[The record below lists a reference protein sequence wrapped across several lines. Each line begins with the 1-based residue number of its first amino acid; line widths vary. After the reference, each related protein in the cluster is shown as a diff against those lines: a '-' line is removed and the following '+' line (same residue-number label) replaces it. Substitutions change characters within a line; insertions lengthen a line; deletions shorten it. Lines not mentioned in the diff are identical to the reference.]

1 MFNETMGVNSRN
13 RRQKTAV
20 WQNSEFVNIQWCG
33 KCAYLVLV
41 YGRLNNNAAT
51 NEEIK
56 VTLSRATWY

>member
-1 MFNETMGVNSRN
+1 MFNKMMEVNSQN
-13 RRQKTAV
+13 RRQNTAV

-41 YGRLNNNAAT
+41 SGRVNNNVAT

-56 VTLSRATWY
+56 VSLSKAT